1 MIHDGNGNR
10 IGRCVV
16 TVESWEAT
24 AGRVVDRLGVGMD
37 ALWAVL
43 FAAQT
48 AALLLSLAGP
58 LVDDQP
64 LSTVAMDLVEAVEE
78 LEWARPEL
86 AAHGVGLDLVPIPD
100 GDLAR
105 GRAGLAGLLRVALD
119 VATGLLRDPDRPLD
133 TAELLAVSRVVTLLG
148 TAHVGTTGQLP

>member
-1 MIHDGNGNR
+1 
-10 IGRCVV
+10 V
-16 TVESWEAT
+16 TVDSWQVT
-24 AGRVVDRLGVGMD
+24 AGRVVDRLGVGLD

-58 LVDDQP
+58 LVDEQP
-64 LSTVAMDLVEAVEE
+64 LSAVALDLAEAVEE

-86 AAHGVGLDLVPIPD
+86 TAHSVGLDLASIPG
-100 GDLAR
+100 GDRAQ
-105 GRAGLAGLLRVALD
+105 GRAALAGLLRVALG
-119 VATGLLRDPDRPLD
+119 VATGLLRDPDQALD
-133 TAELLAVSRVVTLLG
+133 AAELLAVARVVTLIG

>member
-1 MIHDGNGNR
+1 M
-10 IGRCVV
+10 
-16 TVESWEAT
+16 TVESWEVT
-24 AGRVVDRLGVGMD
+24 AGRVVDRLGVGLD

-58 LVDDQP
+58 LVDEQP
-64 LSTVAMDLVEAVEE
+64 LSAVAMDLAEAVEE

-86 AAHGVGLDLVPIPD
+86 AAHGLSLDLAPLPD
-100 GDLAR
+100 GDLAQ
-105 GRAGLAGLLRVALD
+105 GRAALAGLLRVALGMT
-119 VATGLLRDPDRPLD
+119 AGLLRDPEQPLD
-133 TAELLAVSRVVTLLG
+133 TAELLAVSRVVTLVG

>member
-1 MIHDGNGNR
+1 M
-10 IGRCVV
+10 
-16 TVESWEAT
+16 TVDLWSEPARE
-24 AGRVVDRLGVGMD
+24 VVDRLGAGLD

-58 LVDDQP
+58 LVDEQP
-64 LSTVAMDLVEAVEE
+64 LSAVAMDLAEAVEE

-86 AAHGVGLDLVPIPD
+86 AAHGVGLDLTPIPD
-100 GDLAR
+100 GDLTQ

-119 VATGLLRDPDRPLD
+119 VATGLLRDPDQPLD
-133 TAELLAVSRVVTLLG
+133 TPELLAVSRVVTLLG